1 MRNNY
6 IKVLGIQLKVDLDCN
21 ETNEYL
27 IETKEYYDQ
36 IEKVKEVIHK
46 KNPDIIAIPEMCYVE
61 ELDEYY
67 LKLSKNKLIIAGSIY
82 QNGINYTVV
91 FSNKNK
97 YLIRK
102 YNASGAEPMIRF
114 QESTTTDDFIK
125 YHLNEHIFKIK
136 EKKILVLNCMEY
148 YQHAY
153 TISRKYND
161 IFAIVCICSNSNQKV
176 FIEESKAIHNHCE
189 NIYSFVI
196 NCISNYQKEEYAKG
210 NTYIFGPIQYHE
222 QDWLKKEGYDIENHS
237 CSILKLSNKP
247 EYFYG
252 EFTNNFSRF
261 GRSDYY
267 LNNPKNI
274 EIGTL

>member
-27 IETKEYYDQ
+27 IETKEYYNQ

-82 QNGINYTVV
+82 QNGINYTIV

-136 EKKILVLNCMEY
+136 DKKILVLNCMEY

-161 IFAIVCICSNSNQKV
+161 IFAIICICSNSNQKV

-237 CSILKLSNKP
+237 CSILKLSNRP

>member
-136 EKKILVLNCMEY
+136 DKKILVLNCMEY

>member
-1 MRNNY
+1 MKNKY
-6 IKVLGIQLKVDLDCN
+6 IKVLGIQLQVELDCN

-27 IETKEYYDQ
+27 IETNDYYNQ
-36 IEKVKEVIHK
+36 IDKVKELIKK

-61 ELDEYY
+61 ELDDYY
-67 LKLSKNKLIIAGSIY
+67 LRESKNRLIVAGSIY

-91 FSNKNK
+91 FNNKNK

-102 YNASGAEPMIRF
+102 CNASGAEPMIRH
-114 QESTTTDDFIK
+114 QENISTEYFIK
-125 YHLNEHIFKIK
+125 YHLNNHIFKIK
-136 EKKILVLNCMEY
+136 DRKILILNCMEY

-153 TISRKYND
+153 TISRKFED
-161 IFAIVCICSNSNQKV
+161 IFAIICICSNSNQKV
-176 FIEESKAIHNHCE
+176 FIEESKAIHNHSE

-196 NCISNYQKEEYAKG
+196 NCISNYQQESYAKG
-210 NTYIFGPIQYHE
+210 NSYIFGPIQYHE
-222 QDWLKKEGYDIENHS
+222 QDWLKKEGYEIDNHA

-247 EYFYG
+247 QYFYG

-274 EIGTL
+274 EIGNL

>member
-1 MRNNY
+1 MRSKY

-21 ETNEYL
+21 EQDEYL
-27 IETKEYYDQ
+27 IETDHLYKQ
-36 IEKVKEVIHK
+36 ISKVKELINK
-46 KNPDIIAIPEMCYVE
+46 KNPDIIALPEMCYIKD
-61 ELDEYY
+61 LDDYY
-67 LKLSKNKLIIAGSIY
+67 LKISKNKLVIAGSIY

-91 FSNKNK
+91 FNNKNK

-102 YNASGAEPMIRF
+102 YNASGAEPMIRY
-114 QESTTTDDFIK
+114 QENISTDEFIK
-125 YHLNEHIFKIK
+125 YHLNEHIFEIK
-136 EKKILVLNCMEY
+136 NKKILILNCMEY

-153 TISRKYND
+153 TISRKYDD
-161 IFAIVCICSNSNQKV
+161 IFAIICICSNSNQKV
-176 FIEESKAIHNHCE
+176 FIEESKALHNHCE

-222 QDWLKKEGYDIENHS
+222 QDWLGKEGFDIDNHS
-237 CSILKLSNKP
+237 CSILKLSNNP

-274 EIGTL
+274 EIGNL

>member
-27 IETKEYYDQ
+27 IETKEYYNQ
-36 IEKVKEVIHK
+36 IEKVKELIYK

-61 ELDEYY
+61 EMDDYY
-67 LKLSKNKLIIAGSIY
+67 LKISKNKLIIAGSIY

-102 YNASGAEPMIRF
+102 CNASGAEPMIRY
-114 QESTTTDDFIK
+114 QDSVNTDDFIK

-136 EKKILVLNCMEY
+136 DKKILILNCMEY

-153 TISRKYND
+153 MISRKFND
-161 IFAIVCICSNSNQKV
+161 IFAIICICSNSNQKV

-222 QDWLKKEGYDIENHS
+222 QDWLKKEGYDIENHA